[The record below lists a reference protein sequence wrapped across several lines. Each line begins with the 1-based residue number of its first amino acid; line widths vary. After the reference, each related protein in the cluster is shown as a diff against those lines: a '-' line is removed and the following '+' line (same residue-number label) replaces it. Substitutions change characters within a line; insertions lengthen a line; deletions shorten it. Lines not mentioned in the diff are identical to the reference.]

1 MPAPSL
7 QPGLLALARTIS
19 DGCTQCRACQ
29 YRCAFL
35 NEHGSPKE
43 LADRLLETG
52 RGRALAFECSLCG
65 LCTTICP
72 MRLPLTEFFLAMR
85 RAAVDA
91 GRVGMTPYRGLLN
104 YEAVGASRLFR
115 LVHLPAG
122 GDTVFFPGCTFPG
135 RHPATARALLAHL
148 RRSVPGL
155 GVATGCCFK
164 PSHDLGRQEFF
175 LRRFGELRRE
185 LLDRGVG
192 TVLTACPNC
201 HKVFKEYGDGL
212 AVRTVFETLSKFP
225 VSGRP
230 KAHGTGIVHT
240 PCPYREE
247 EGIQELV
254 RRLAE
259 DAGLELEKTRQDG
272 SASPCCGE
280 GGAVGALRP
289 ELAGGWTAKT
299 AEKGA
304 GRLVVTTCAG
314 CVNFLSARTRATHLL
329 DLTFFPR
336 EAASGTLHR
345 PKGMA
350 AYFHR
355 LLFKFRAR
363 FELD

>member
-1 MPAPSL
+1 MPAPAL

-19 DGCTQCRACQ
+19 QGCTQCRACQ

-35 NEHGSPKE
+35 NEHGSPKV
-43 LADRLLETG
+43 LADRLLDTG

-72 MRLPLTEFFLAMR
+72 TRLPLTEFFLAMR

-91 GRVGMTPYRGLLN
+91 GRVDMTPYRGLLN
-104 YEAVGASRLFR
+104 YETVGASRLFR
-115 LVHLPAG
+115 LLHLPAG

-135 RHPATARALLAHL
+135 KHPDTARALLAHL
-148 RRSVPGL
+148 RESVPGL
-155 GVATGCCFK
+155 GVAMGCCFK
-164 PSHDLGRQEFF
+164 PSHDLGRQDFF
-175 LRRFGELRRE
+175 LRRFGSLCQE
-185 LLDRGVG
+185 LLDRGVR

-212 AVRTVFETLSKFP
+212 SVRAVFETLSRFP
-225 VSGRP
+225 VDGSP
-230 KAHGTGIVHT
+230 KAHGTAIVHT

-247 EGIQELV
+247 EGI
-254 RRLAE
+254 RTIIHRLAE
-259 DAGLELEKTRQDG
+259 DTGIEVEKTRQDG
-272 SASPCCGE
+272 AASACCGE

-289 ELAGGWTAKT
+289 DLAARWTGRTKDMA
-299 AEKGA
+299 A
-304 GRLVVTTCAG
+304 GRLVVTSCAG
-314 CVNFLSARTRATHLL
+314 CVNFLSAHVKTAHLL

-336 EAASGTLHR
+336 EAMAGNLHR
-345 PKGMA
+345 PRGMA
-350 AYFHR
+350 AYLHR